1 MKKINM
7 NRKINIFK
15 IRNNFLFFSLVYIV
29 FTYFEN

>member
-15 IRNNFLFFSLVYIV
+15 IRNNFLFFFLVYIV